1 MNNLDT
7 IKRIFGLIA
16 EKRLG
21 AALSLFQNLLVDR
34 IFVHLGDRYEKIQG
48 DYDLLLNY
56 MRQSYADPS
65 REQLYNQLLAKLF
78 RICADALLAWKV
90 RNVQSYTLAAQRV
103 ERRPA
108 SSEADIRQALENYV
122 ADVAMLQLV
131 ENDTQRGLKEEEL
144 FKRHADFTDWLFDSI
159 LVGKAWNNDRALF
172 YQNLILAPTVDTAD
186 AALIV
191 AAVTL
196 ACMNIF
202 DPLKWKTLTQVY
214 RQHPDEKVR
223 QRALVGW
230 AMALPERLTD
240 EGVRQ
245 SLAELLIDTDTCDD
259 LFQLQR
265 QVFLCMNA
273 EKDTRQIPED
283 IMPGLI
289 KNNHLNITRFGISE
303 QEEDPLRDILDPN
316 ADDKAME
323 EVEESIHRM
332 MDMQKAGAD
341 IYFGGFS
348 QMKRFGFF
356 YQTVNWF
363 RIFDS
368 RHPSLAHVRRKL
380 NDTTL
385 LDKLIEKG
393 PFCDSDKFSFALGLA
408 SVLDRL
414 PQEYRSMLGD
424 AEMFGPVDQMEVMNS
439 AAYIRRM
446 YLQDLYRF
454 FKLAEAR
461 KDFRNP
467 FDSDNALFFAHEG
480 VAALMP
486 AERMAQL
493 GAFLLKQQR
502 YEALGQ
508 LLQWWPNDQTDND
521 SLMLRGAW
529 LMHNKRFDEAADCL
543 SQAAEG
549 VPDDRGVLLSLAKA
563 YYQAGRLEEAG
574 AAYRRLMDLKPGH
587 VPTVLYAAM
596 CDIRTGQTKRA
607 VDMLYQC
614 FFENEKD
621 RRVERV
627 LAWALMADGQAQKAQ
642 KFYDALLAGGGKVNA
657 DDYLNA
663 AYCKWALQQVPEAV
677 ELFRAYLN
685 DTDGHHADGDNNLL
699 FSALM
704 DDRDI
709 LLRNGIPAVEIPI
722 MADLATRRD

>member
-7 IKRIFGLIA
+7 INRIFGLIA
-16 EKRLG
+16 DKRLG
-21 AALSLFQNLLVDR
+21 AALSLFQKLLVDR
-34 IFVHLGDRYEKIQG
+34 VFAHLTDRYEKIQG

-65 REQLYNQLLAKLF
+65 RAQLYNQLLAKLF
-78 RICADALLAWKV
+78 RACADALLAWKV
-90 RNVQSYTLAAQRV
+90 RNVQSYTLAAQRA
-103 ERRPA
+103 ERRTA
-108 SSEADIRQALENYV
+108 VSEADIRQTLENYV

-131 ENDTQRGLKEEEL
+131 ESGAQREQKEEEL
-144 FKRHADFTDWLFDSI
+144 FKQHADFTDWLFDNI
-159 LVGKAWNNDRALF
+159 LVAKAWNNDRALF
-172 YQNLILAPTVDTAD
+172 YQHLILAPTVDTAD

-230 AMALPERLTD
+230 AIALPERLTD

-245 SLAELLIDTDTCDD
+245 TLAELLIDADTCDS

-273 EKDTRQIPED
+273 EKDTRQIQED

-289 KNNHLNITRFGISE
+289 KNNPLNITRFGISE
-303 QEEDPLRDILDPN
+303 QEEDPMRDILDPN

-424 AEMFGPVDQMEVMNS
+424 AEMFGPIDQMEVMNS

-467 FDSDNALFFAHEG
+467 FDSANALFFAHEG

-493 GAFLLKQQR
+493 GVKLIVAGEFYGDPKPYMEQIKRLDISDRVVLHTEFIPDHEVNR
-502 YEALGQ
+502 Y
-508 LLQWWPNDQTDND
+508 
-521 SLMLRGAW
+521 
-529 LMHNKRFDEAADCL
+529 FCAADL
-543 SQAAEG
+543 VAQPYKNATQSGVSQISYHFEKPMLVTHVGGLPEIVPDGKCGFVVTPEAQAIADAIVRYFTEDWQERLTEG
-549 VPDDRGVLLSLAKA
+549 VR
-563 YYQAGRLEEAG
+563 EE
-574 AAYRRLMDLKPGH
+574 K
-587 VPTVLYAAM
+587 
-596 CDIRTGQTKRA
+596 
-607 VDMLYQC
+607 
-614 FFENEKD
+614 
-621 RRVERV
+621 
-627 LAWALMADGQAQKAQ
+627 QKYGWD
-642 KFYDALLAGGGKVNA
+642 KMT
-657 DDYLNA
+657 
-663 AYCKWALQQVPEAV
+663 EAI
-677 ELFRAYLN
+677 EQL
-685 DTDGHHADGDNNLL
+685 TNN
-699 FSALM
+699 
-704 DDRDI
+704 
-709 LLRNGIPAVEIPI
+709 N
-722 MADLATRRD
+722 